1 MNNFM
6 MKISNIIPEWLL
18 KYLKKR
24 EIESEVVNFKVTK
37 AIHFLSSY
45 TFYFVQLKTPKIYAN
60 TCGSSNI
67 KTIFDRI

>member
-6 MKISNIIPEWLL
+6 MKISNVIPEWLL

-24 EIESEVVNFKVTK
+24 EIESEEVNFKVTK

-45 TFYFVQLKTPKIYAN
+45 TFYFVQLKN
-60 TCGSSNI
+60 TRNLCKYMWQLKYQNNL
-67 KTIFDRI
+67 

>member
-18 KYLKKR
+18 EILQKR
-24 EIESEVVNFKVTK
+24 EIESEEVNFKVTK

-45 TFYFVQLKTPKIYAN
+45 TF
-60 TCGSSNI
+60 
-67 KTIFDRI
+67 

>member
-24 EIESEVVNFKVTK
+24 EIESEEVNFKVTK

-45 TFYFVQLKTPKIYAN
+45 TFFRVLDLPPVIHIRY
-60 TCGSSNI
+60 
-67 KTIFDRI
+67 RIVYEP